1 MVDIAL
7 RLAPSGPPIENSAG
21 APFEPGTGARLRLA
35 EASSTVGSTTN
46 VITTV
51 DQVLG
56 VQLAAAP
63 IFSNGPMTTSLTG
76 PAVNKNYRA
85 TLCCDVMS
93 DVTNANVKVTIGIQ
107 TSKDGITWTTK
118 VQNEHWLGA
127 TTETTG
133 AGNARQCRLDLK
145 LQSGAALGVIAGD
158 AELAVRGI
166 IKADITGAT
175 VAHPEGSGDEAGVGS
190 CYIVLEELF

>member
-1 MVDIAL
+1 VE
-7 RLAPSGPPIENSAG
+7 SSAG

-35 EASSTVGSTTN
+35 EATSTVGDTTN
-46 VITTV
+46 AITTV
-51 DQVLG
+51 DQVIG
-56 VQLAAAP
+56 VALAAAP
-63 IFSNGPMTTSLTG
+63 VFGDGPMTTSLLA

-93 DVTNANVKVTIGIQ
+93 DLTNANATVTIGIQ

-118 VQNEHWLGA
+118 VQNQHWLGFA
-127 TTETTG
+127 AGNTG
-133 AGNARQCRLDLK
+133 ADNARHCRLDLV
-145 LQSGAALGVIAGD
+145 LQSGTTLGVIAGD

-166 IKADITGAT
+166 IKADKTGT
-175 VAHPEGSGDEAGVGS
+175 TLAHPSGSGAETGVGS

>member
-1 MVDIAL
+1 MVDTVV
-7 RLAPSGPPIENSAG
+7 RLAPSGPPIESSAG
-21 APFEPGTGARLRLA
+21 AAFEPGTGARLRLA
-35 EASSTVGSTTN
+35 EASTTVGSTTN
-46 VITTV
+46 AITTV
-51 DQVLG
+51 DQVIG

-63 IFSNGPMTTSLTG
+63 IFSDGPMTTSLLA

-93 DVTNANVKVTIGIQ
+93 DVTNANVKVTLGIQ

-145 LQSGAALGVIAGD
+145 LTSGTTLGVVAGD
-158 AELAVRGI
+158 AEIAVRGI
-166 IKADITGAT
+166 IKADIAGAA
-175 VAHPEGSGDEAGVGS
+175 VAHPTGSGDEAGVGN
-190 CYIVLEELF
+190 CYIALEELF

>member
-1 MVDIAL
+1 MTEAV
-7 RLAPSGPPIENSAG
+7 RLSPSGPDLANSSG
-21 APFEPGTGARLRLA
+21 ASFEPGTGARLRLA

-46 VITTV
+46 AITTV

-63 IFSNGPMTTSLTG
+63 GFADGPMTTSLLT

-93 DVTNANVKVTIGIQ
+93 DVTNANIKVTIGIQ

-118 VQNEHWLGA
+118 VQNEHFLGA

-145 LQSGAALGVIAGD
+145 LTSGTALGVLVGD

-166 IKADITGAT
+166 IKADIDGAA
-175 VAHPEGSGDEAGVGS
+175 VAHPTGSGDEAGVGS